1 MNYDLIIIG
10 GGIGGLMAAY
20 QAQEL
25 HPAWNIALF
34 ERGGALEKRQCP
46 ISIGRAGS
54 CIYCGSCAIMEGLAG
69 AGAFS
74 DGKFV
79 KSTEY
84 GGWLPEYLGNEKT
97 LHYIDKVD
105 KILMRFGATEKVY
118 TPSDE
123 IKAACA
129 HHNLHLQQAV
139 VKHLG
144 SDGNYGIMQNLIE
157 HLRTCVDIHIK
168 EPVYAVDPVNR
179 AIRTARG
186 EYLCHKLIIAVGRVG
201 AQWFEGWCHQHH
213 IPVENNQVDI
223 GVRVEL
229 PRYVWAHISDIIY
242 EPKILY
248 TTRQYGDVCRT
259 FCFNVGGYVVMENS
273 DGVLTVNGHA
283 HAREEL
289 KSANSNFALLSTT
302 KFTQPFDQ
310 PLDYLKHVAQLG
322 NMISGGSV
330 IVQRFGDLL
339 AGRRSTAERIAANTV
354 QPTLAAVPGDLSLC
368 LPKRQ
373 LDNIIETMHALDNI
387 APGTAAAPTL
397 LYGVEAKYYSIK
409 PRFLNEDFAIAP
421 DIYALGD
428 GSGVTRSLSQAGAMG
443 LYVAERLTRSS
454 TASFEC

>member
-1 MNYDLIIIG
+1 MNYDLIIVG

-20 QAQEL
+20 RAKEL
-25 HPAWNIALF
+25 HANWRIGLF
-34 ERGGALEKRQCP
+34 ERGDVLEKRHCP
-46 ISIGRAGS
+46 ITEGRAGS
-54 CIYCGSCAIMEGLAG
+54 CIHCASCAIMEGLAG

-84 GGWLPEYLGNEKT
+84 GGWLPEHLGNEKT
-97 LHYIDKVD
+97 LHYINEVD
-105 KILMRFGATEKVY
+105 KILVQFGATEKVY
-118 TPSDE
+118 APSDE
-123 IKAACA
+123 IKAECA
-129 HHNLHLQQAV
+129 RYHLYLQQAV
-139 VKHLG
+139 LKHLG
-144 SDGNYGIMQNLIE
+144 SDGNYSTMLKLIA
-157 HLRTCVDIHIK
+157 HLRDCIDIHTK
-168 EPVYAVDPVNR
+168 EVVYAIDPQSR
-179 AIRTARG
+179 AVRTAKG
-186 EYLCHKLIIAVGRVG
+186 EYQCERLIIAVGRVG
-201 AQWFEGWCHQHH
+201 AKWFEGWCHQHH

-229 PRYVWAHISDIIY
+229 PRSVWAHISDKIY

-248 TTRQYGDVCRT
+248 TTRQYGDTCRT

-283 HAREEL
+283 NADEAK

-330 IVQRFGDLL
+330 IVQRFGDLIH
-339 AGRRSTAERIAANTV
+339 GRRSTEERIAANPV
-354 QPTLAAVPGDLSLC
+354 RATLQAVPGDLSLC

-409 PRFLNEDFAIAP
+409 PRFLNQNFEIAP
-421 DIYALGD
+421 GIYALGD

-443 LYVAERLTRSS
+443 LYVAERV
-454 TASFEC
+454 